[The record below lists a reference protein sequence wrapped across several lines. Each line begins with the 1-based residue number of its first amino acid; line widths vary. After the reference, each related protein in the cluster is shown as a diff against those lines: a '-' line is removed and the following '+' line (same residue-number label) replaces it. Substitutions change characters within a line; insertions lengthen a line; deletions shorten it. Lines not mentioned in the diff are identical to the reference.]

1 MKAQTIF
8 FIATY
13 VYINQW
19 WSFTPD
25 FLKKERRRNIC
36 NNDPSWKGLM
46 PILCQEQ
53 HMLWLPPSS
62 GFLSL
67 SLSLFVFYEVVS
79 KIDERW

>member
-25 FLKKERRRNIC
+25 FLKKERRRNIQL
-36 NNDPSWKGLM
+36 GLF
-46 PILCQEQ
+46 CCSEDFKYAA
-53 HMLWLPPSS
+53 SFS
-62 GFLSL
+62 
-67 SLSLFVFYEVVS
+67 
-79 KIDERW
+79 

>member
-36 NNDPSWKGLM
+36 NNDPSWRGLM

-53 HMLWLPPSS
+53 HML
-62 GFLSL
+62 
-67 SLSLFVFYEVVS
+67 
-79 KIDERW
+79 